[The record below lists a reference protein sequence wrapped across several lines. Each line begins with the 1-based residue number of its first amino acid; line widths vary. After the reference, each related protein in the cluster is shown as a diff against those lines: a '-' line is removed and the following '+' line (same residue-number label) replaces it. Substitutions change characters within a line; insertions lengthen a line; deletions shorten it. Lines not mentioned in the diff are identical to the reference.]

1 MESDDDRFDGQE
13 KDEHVP
19 YLRALPRVE
28 PALVGAPVMYNNYAF
43 RNTCTWICTCYVRSY
58 IHIYTCTP
66 MK

>member
-28 PALVGAPVMYNNYAF
+28 PALGGASVICINYAF
-43 RNTCTWICTCYVRSY
+43 RNAWICTCYV
-58 IHIYTCTP
+58 HIYTCTP
-66 MK
+66 TK